1 MKAVQYKGEK
11 FIIQYAVHFNQQQLI
26 GRVNERERERE
37 GGRESATCVSVR
49 VRILK
54 ASLRQIDPFFLS
66 QSFPISFH
74 RLYLILVRGIEE
86 IIS

>member
-1 MKAVQYKGEK
+1 MIAVQYKGEK
-11 FIIQYAVHFNQQQLI
+11 FIIQYAVHLNQQQLI
-26 GRVNERERERE
+26 GRVNERERE